1 MLIVFCKNILKIV
14 LSFVVGE
21 WVRVSIPCETNFK
34 LYSCICFWTEGVFV
48 IQRKR
53 GVEIWLEG
61 GYYPFSSIHVVRNSD
76 GWIVTYCVHVSV
88 VIYQLSCS
96 VPTILNFC
104 FGFILDFSSGNSKS
118 QCLASEDGSEEHQG
132 FLCTKFCKPSAS
144 RERIRTC
151 DDATLQLAG
160 ARCLTGLLG
169 RQWRVA

>member
-1 MLIVFCKNILKIV
+1 MLIIFCKNILKIV
-14 LSFVVGE
+14 LSFVVAE
-21 WVRVSIPCETNFK
+21 LVRVSIPCETNFK

-118 QCLASEDGSEEHQG
+118 QCLASEDGEEHQI
-132 FLCTKFCKPSAS
+132 FLCTIKVLRS
-144 RERIRTC
+144 ERI
-151 DDATLQLAG
+151 
-160 ARCLTGLLG
+160 
-169 RQWRVA
+169 